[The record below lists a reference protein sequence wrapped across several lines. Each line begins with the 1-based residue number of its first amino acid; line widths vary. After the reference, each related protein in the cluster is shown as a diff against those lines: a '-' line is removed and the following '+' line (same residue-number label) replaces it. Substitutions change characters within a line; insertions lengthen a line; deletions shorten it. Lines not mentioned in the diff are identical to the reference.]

1 MLRGPRELLKG
12 CKLPGPGRRIILAQA
27 SRDKPRQIDL
37 VGRAQPMP
45 PSGHVP
51 PNAVA
56 CRKCSGAV
64 VQNAVKRGP
73 ESSYPQCQLEL
84 AAALADL
91 TRKRIAVRKNDDVCH
106 RARPSEL
113 L

>member
-12 CKLPGPGRRIILAQA
+12 CKLPGLVAASSSRRRAA
-27 SRDKPRQIDL
+27 TSRDKLTWLAARSRCHPADTSRQML
-37 VGRAQPMP
+37 SLAA
-45 PSGHVP
+45 
-51 PNAVA
+51 NALE
-56 CRKCSGAV
+56 AV

-84 AAALADL
+84 AAALAAL